1 MLEKDRKVRLGQKND
16 LDDILGH
23 PWFADL
29 DIKQLLEK
37 KIKPPYIPTV
47 QSETELKKDS
57 EQVKTN
63 VTESI
68 VPQEKKELIANKD
81 EVF

>member
-1 MLEKDRKVRLGQKND
+1 M
-16 LDDILGH
+16 
-23 PWFADL
+23 
-29 DIKQLLEK
+29 EK

-57 EQVKTN
+57 EVVKT
-63 VTESI
+63 VHESI